1 MLNADY
7 KALQAILDRE
17 AERQAARNAARL
29 DRLARQ
35 ELRILLGLPPGHDR
49 GLPMIAYC
57 MMRET
62 ARRVMFLR
70 AFIESK

>member
-7 KALQAILDRE
+7 KALQAILDRKQNAKLRE
-17 AERQAARNAARL
+17 MQRAWTASRDKSCEFYWDFHQGTIAAS
-29 DRLARQ
+29 
-35 ELRILLGLPPGHDR
+35 
-49 GLPMIAYC
+49 MIAYC